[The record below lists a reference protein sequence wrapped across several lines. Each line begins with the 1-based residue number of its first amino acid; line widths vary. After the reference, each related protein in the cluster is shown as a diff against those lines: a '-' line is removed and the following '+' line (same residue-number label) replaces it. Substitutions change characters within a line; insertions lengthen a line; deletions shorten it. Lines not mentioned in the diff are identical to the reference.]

1 MNAAVRQAQTAKR
14 RVIHRGPA
22 PTLRTALRIAEI
34 GTVRRDGRTAPSA
47 RGVRGARACDCGER
61 TERGGCGSGTQL
73 CVSCGVS
80 ACRGCTAP
88 ASACAACEMNACT
101 SCDVAGEACATCAVN
116 ACRGCNAPA
125 SACRSCEMNAC
136 RSCAGNTC
144 AEATATGCSAPA
156 QTPVPAAAATP
167 KGSCGTGKGGCEC
180 GLFTLQVPTA
190 TR

>member
-1 MNAAVRQAQTAKR
+1 MTEPVVAQTAKR

-22 PTLRTALRIAEI
+22 PTLRTALRVAEA
-34 GTVRRDGRTAPSA
+34 GTGIRRDGRTGPSTLS
-47 RGVRGARACDCGER
+47 VRARACDCGER

-88 ASACAACEMNACT
+88 ASGCTACEMNACT
-101 SCDVAGEACATCAVN
+101 SCDVAGEACATCAVS

-144 AEATATGCSAPA
+144 AEAAPAGCSAPA
-156 QTPVPAAAATP
+156 PAPAAAKTP
-167 KGSCGTGKGGCEC
+167 KGSCGTGNGGCDC
-180 GLFTLQVPTA
+180 GLFTLQVPGA
-190 TR
+190 AR

>member
-1 MNAAVRQAQTAKR
+1 MNAAVRQTAKR

-22 PTLRTALRIAEI
+22 PTLRTTLRVAEI
-34 GTVRRDGRTAPSA
+34 GTLRRDGRTAPSA
-47 RGVRGARACDCGER
+47 RGARACDGGER

-73 CVSCGVS
+73 CASCGVS

-88 ASACAACEMNACT
+88 ASACTACEMNACT
-101 SCDVAGEACATCAVN
+101 SCDVAGAACATCAVS

-144 AEATATGCSAPA
+144 AEAAPTGCSAPA
-156 QTPVPAAAATP
+156 AATTP
-167 KGSCGTGKGGCEC
+167 KGSCATGNGGCDC
-180 GLFTLQVPTA
+180 GLFTLQVPGA

>member
-1 MNAAVRQAQTAKR
+1 MNAAVRQTAKR

-22 PTLRTALRIAEI
+22 PTLRTALRVADT
-34 GTVRRDGRTAPSA
+34 GTVRRDGRSAP
-47 RGVRGARACDCGER
+47 GTRGARACDCGER

-88 ASACAACEMNACT
+88 ATACTACEMNACT
-101 SCDVAGEACATCAVN
+101 SCDVAGAACATCAVS

-144 AEATATGCSAPA
+144 AEAAPTGCSAPA
-156 QTPVPAAAATP
+156 PAAQAPVTTTP
-167 KGSCGTGKGGCEC
+167 KGSCATGNGGCEC
-180 GLFTLQVPTA
+180 GLFTLQVPGA